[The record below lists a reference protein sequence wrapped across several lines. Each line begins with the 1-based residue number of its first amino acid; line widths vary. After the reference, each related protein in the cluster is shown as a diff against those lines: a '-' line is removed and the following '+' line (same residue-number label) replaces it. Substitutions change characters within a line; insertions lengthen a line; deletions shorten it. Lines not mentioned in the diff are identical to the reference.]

1 MASADTDTQEILD
14 LVDDRDHV
22 IGTIPRNEFYRLED
36 NPPGFVRASELF
48 ILNQRGQL
56 WIPTRTAHKTIA
68 PNGLDYSMGGHVSS
82 GEDYLTSA
90 LRETEE
96 ELNLRLQPMDLQFIH
111 KFRPQPGLP
120 YFRNLYIYRSNQAP
134 EYNPDD
140 FVSAAWMSPAELIA
154 AIKNGTPAKTS
165 LLASVEYL
173 QTVL

>member
-1 MASADTDTQEILD
+1 MMTESEEILD
-14 LVDDRDHV
+14 LVNAKDQV
-22 IGTIPRNEFYRLED
+22 IGTIPRSEFYRLED
-36 NPPGFVRASELF
+36 ESLGYIRAAELF
-48 ILNQRGQL
+48 IINQRGQL
-56 WIPTRTAHKTIA
+56 WIPTRTANKTIA

-96 ELNLRLQPMDLQFIH
+96 ELNLQLQPMDLQLIH

-120 YFRNLYIYRSNQAP
+120 YFRSLYIFRSNQEP
-134 EYNPDD
+134 EYNRDD
-140 FVSAAWMSPAELIA
+140 FVSAAWLAPADVIA
-154 AIKNGTPAKTS
+154 AIKSGTPAKTS